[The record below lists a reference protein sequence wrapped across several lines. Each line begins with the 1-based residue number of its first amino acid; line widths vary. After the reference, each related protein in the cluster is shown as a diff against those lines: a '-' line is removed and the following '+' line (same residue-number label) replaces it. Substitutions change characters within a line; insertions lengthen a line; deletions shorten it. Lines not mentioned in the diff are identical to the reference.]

1 MRKVLIVEDDFL
13 IAEDYRMT
21 VEEFGWQVL
30 GPAASVDQA
39 LDLLQDSEPSVAILD
54 LMLWRSL
61 STAVAIALLDRRI
74 PFIVASACSNIVAL
88 GGEVFEGIVNVGKP
102 VEPRDLVQA
111 LNTAVE
117 SGGSKH

>member
-1 MRKVLIVEDDFL
+1 MRKVPIVEDDFL